1 MRYLYRRIAFYI
13 VALWAATTL
22 NFLLPRLMPGSPIDA
37 FMARFHSQLQNNP
50 HMLDSLR
57 TVLGGSNAPLPVQ
70 YLQYLNGLIHGN
82 FGISYSQFPAP
93 VSAIL
98 GATVPWTLFLAG
110 VSTILAGLIGTG
122 LGIMASWRRGT
133 VIDTVLTPLTMFS
146 QSLPPFFV
154 ALVLLYLGGFV
165 AGWFPLQH
173 AYSDT
178 VHAGFNISFFLDVG
192 WHAFLPIIAIMLL
205 SLGGWMLGMRSVMI
219 NVLSDDYITMAQAKG
234 LSDRRV
240 MFTYAARNA
249 LLPQLTSFAI
259 TVGYVVTGLLL
270 IEYVFSYPGVGYTLV
285 NAVQAQDYPLMQA
298 LLLLITLAVL
308 GANLIAD
315 LLYARLDPR
324 VRNT

>member
-1 MRYLYRRIAFYI
+1 MRYLYRRLAFYL
-13 VALWAATTL
+13 VALWASVTL

-37 FMARFHSQLQNNP
+37 FMARFHDQLKNNP
-50 HMLDSLR
+50 HMMDSLR
-57 TVLGGSNAPLPVQ
+57 SVLGGSQEPLPLQYVQ
-70 YLQYLNGLIHGN
+70 YLGSLLHGD
-82 FGISYSQFPAP
+82 FGVSYSQFPAR
-93 VSAIL
+93 VSDIL
-98 GATVPWTLFLAG
+98 AATVPWTLFLAG
-110 VSTILAGLIGTG
+110 VSTILAGVIGTL
-122 LGIMASWRRGT
+122 LGILASWRRGG

-154 ALVLLYLGGFV
+154 ALVLLYFLGFV

-173 AYSDT
+173 AYGDT
-178 VHAGFNISFFLDVG
+178 VHPGFNLAFLADVA
-192 WHAFLPIIAIMLL
+192 WHATLPVLAIMLL

-219 NVLSDDYITMAQAKG
+219 NVLADDYITMAQAKG

-259 TVGYVVTGLLL
+259 TVGYVVSGLLL

-285 NAVQAQDYPLMQA
+285 NAVQATDYPLMQA

-308 GANLIAD
+308 LANLIAD

-324 VRNT
+324 VRTT

>member
-1 MRYLYRRIAFYI
+1 
-13 VALWAATTL
+13 
-22 NFLLPRLMPGSPIDA
+22 MPGSPIDA
-37 FMARFHSQLQNNP
+37 FMARFHDQLKNNP
-50 HMLDSLR
+50 HMMDSLR
-57 TVLGGSNAPLPVQ
+57 SVLGGSQEPLPLQYVQ
-70 YLQYLNGLIHGN
+70 YLGSLLHGD
-82 FGISYSQFPAP
+82 FGVSYSQFPAR
-93 VSAIL
+93 VSDIL
-98 GATVPWTLFLAG
+98 AATVPWTLFLAG
-110 VSTILAGLIGTG
+110 VSTILAGVIGTL
-122 LGIMASWRRGT
+122 LGILASWRRGG

-154 ALVLLYLGGFV
+154 ALVLLYFLGFV

-173 AYSDT
+173 AYGDT
-178 VHAGFNISFFLDVG
+178 VHPGFNLAFLADVA
-192 WHAFLPIIAIMLL
+192 WHATLPVLAIMLL

-219 NVLSDDYITMAQAKG
+219 NVLADDYITMAQAKG

-259 TVGYVVTGLLL
+259 TVGYVVSGLLL

-285 NAVQAQDYPLMQA
+285 NAVQATDYPLMQA

-308 GANLIAD
+308 LANLIAD

-324 VRNT
+324 VRTT